1 VWLAGAVAERSV
13 VVVVGNPQAAS
24 RTRTAAEAVAALVAD
39 GGAVRT
45 IDLAEHGPALLE
57 WGSPVVAD
65 LKATVL
71 GASALVVASPTYK
84 AAYTG
89 LIKLFLDQFG
99 AGELGGIPTIPV
111 MTGGSA
117 IHGLAVEVHLRPVLV
132 EIGASC
138 PTPGLFIW
146 GPSVDDPEPV
156 IATWW
161 ETARPMLSPSA

>member
-1 VWLAGAVAERSV
+1 MTQRSV
-13 VVVVGNPQAAS
+13 VVVVGNPQVGS
-24 RTRTAAEAVAALVAD
+24 RTRTAAESVAALLAN
-39 GGAVRT
+39 GGTIET
-45 IDLAEHGPALLE
+45 IDLGEHGSALLE

-71 GASALVVASPTYK
+71 GASVLVVASPTYK

-89 LIKLFLDQFG
+89 LVKLFLDQFG
-99 AGELGGIPTIPV
+99 SGELGGIPTIPV

-117 IHGLAVEVHLRPVLV
+117 IHSLAVEVHLRPVLV

-146 GPSVDDPEPV
+146 GPGVDDPDPV

-161 ETARPMLSPSA
+161 ETARPMLP

>member
-1 VWLAGAVAERSV
+1 MTQGPV
-13 VVVVGNPQAAS
+13 VVVVGNPQVGS
-24 RTRTAAEAVAALVAD
+24 RTRAAAEAVGALAAD
-39 GGAVRT
+39 GGALET
-45 IDLAEHGPALLE
+45 IELGAHGPALLE
-57 WGSPVVAD
+57 WGSPVVAE

-71 GASALVVASPTYK
+71 AASVLVVASPTYK

-89 LIKLFLDQFG
+89 LVKLFLDQFG
-99 AGELGGIPTIPV
+99 SGELGGIPTVPV

-117 IHGLAVEVHLRPVLV
+117 IHSLAVEVHLRPVLV

-146 GPSVDDPEPV
+146 GPAVDDPDPV

-161 ETARPMLSPSA
+161 ETARPMLWRNRGI

>member
-1 VWLAGAVAERSV
+1 MAARSV
-13 VVVVGNPQAAS
+13 VVVVGNPQVGS
-24 RTRTAAEAVAALVAD
+24 RTRTAAELVAARVAD
-39 GGAVRT
+39 GGAIET
-45 IDLAEHGPALLE
+45 IDLGEHGPALLE

-71 GASALVVASPTYK
+71 GASLLVVASPTYK

-89 LIKLFLDQFG
+89 LVKLFLDQFG
-99 AGELGGIPTIPV
+99 SGELGGIPTIPI

-117 IHGLAVEVHLRPVLV
+117 VHSLAVEVHLRPVLI

-146 GPSVDDPEPV
+146 GPAVDDPDPV
-156 IATWW
+156 IEIWW
-161 ETARPMLSPSA
+161 ETAGPMLSHPG